1 MTLMFSTMSPQ
12 PLPAFCQTLA
22 AAPDLRGALGVL
34 YAEMAAND
42 PGLELAFFPYD
53 ARKGLLTA
61 RLVAGPSGITT
72 TGIELSPDHL
82 PAKLKK
88 DVLGGA
94 KLVDFGDLS
103 NDFMKFLSFGTPT
116 GGGYLLLHG
125 VRFDG
130 ELYALLA
137 VIEPKRRFGGRATD
151 RMLPLIAL
159 FMNAASK
166 FAERDARA
174 EAVRALEEVS
184 ESLHARYT
192 AIVNDLEI
200 QLADARLAAEGK
212 GGGDTR
218 RVLQLE
224 QAARE
229 AAAQAQTASERLS
242 AVEQQVS
249 AAVAQLEKAHLDM
262 SNQTLQLRAQGK
274 VLYRIERLLEHRD
287 KAEDPRKL
295 LDEVVAAV
303 SARE

>member
-1 MTLMFSTMSPQ
+1 MSPQ
-12 PLPAFCQTLA
+12 PLPVFCQTLT
-22 AAPDLRGALGVL
+22 AAPDLRAALAAL
-34 YAEMAAND
+34 YAELVAND
-42 PGLELAFFPYD
+42 PGLELALFTYD
-53 ARKGLLTA
+53 ARKGLLTS
-61 RLVAGPSGITT
+61 RLVAGPAGITT
-72 TGIELSPDHL
+72 VPLELSPDHL

-103 NDFMKFLSFGTPT
+103 NDFMKFLSFGTSPAS
-116 GGGYLLLHG
+116 GAYLLLHG
-125 VRFDG
+125 LRFDG
-130 ELYALLA
+130 ELYALIA

-151 RMLPLIAL
+151 RMLPLLAL
-159 FMNAASK
+159 FMNAVAR
-166 FAERDARA
+166 FAERDART

-184 ESLHARYT
+184 EGLHAKYGKLT
-192 AIVNDLEI
+192 GNLEI
-200 QLADARLAAEGK
+200 QLAEARLAAEGK
-212 GGGDTR
+212 GGGDTH
-218 RVLQLE
+218 RVIQLE
-224 QAARE
+224 RAARE
-229 AAAQAQTASERLS
+229 AAAQAQTASERLT

-262 SNQTLQLRAQGK
+262 SNQTVQLRAQAK

>member
-1 MTLMFSTMSPQ
+1 MSPQ
-12 PLPAFCQTLA
+12 PLPAFCQALA
-22 AAPDLRGALGVL
+22 AAPDLPGALRVL
-34 YAEMAAND
+34 YAEMSASD
-42 PGLELAFFPYD
+42 PGLELALFPYD
-53 ARKGLLTA
+53 TRKGLLIA
-61 RLVAGPSGITT
+61 RLVAGPSRITT
-72 TGIELSPDHL
+72 TAVELSPDHL
-82 PAKLKK
+82 PPKLKK
-88 DVLGGA
+88 EVLGGA

-103 NDFMKFLSFGTPT
+103 NDFMKFLSFGTPSA
-116 GGGYLLLHG
+116 GGYLLLHG
-125 VRFDG
+125 MRFDG

-137 VIEPKRRFGGRATD
+137 VIEPRRRFGGRATD
-151 RMLPLIAL
+151 RMLPLITL
-159 FMNAASK
+159 FMNTASK
-166 FAERDARA
+166 FAERDSRE

-184 ESLHARYT
+184 ETLHASYT
-192 AIVNDLEI
+192 KIINDLEI
-200 QLADARLAAEGK
+200 QLAEARLAAEGK

-224 QAARE
+224 RAARE
-229 AAAQAQTASERLS
+229 AAAQAHTASERLS